1 LTGAN
6 GLCRE
11 AEMMNNNFQT
21 NLKPVLQKIFVVLG
35 KQDREQLESLC
46 RTLSNLFLRM
56 NFTSHLYFMAEN
68 LSEGMPCLEDIQKN
82 IMVFLKENLF
92 ARFYVNFIH
101 RVPIK
106 TVKDIDYNFNY
117 YYQPWKQSIRA
128 FDIESNEHREAPR
141 LVLLPVVVTDR
152 RTDSKLL
159 AGLFD
164 RFNSS
169 FLLPVLYLNTDT
181 FFLTE
186 DEKLLMKA
194 HKVYYGHSN
203 STEAAEIVSTIC
215 SQDILE
221 NASPNIASRTVLM
234 TAPCPATLIISARD
248 GMVYSCMDA
257 FLKKESLTNIYG
269 EHANTL
275 MAQYDQYHKSNSDCL
290 ECRKQMVEWFSSL
303 ALPKGI

>member
-1 LTGAN
+1 
-6 GLCRE
+6 
-11 AEMMNNNFQT
+11 MMNNNFQT

-35 KQDREQLESLC
+35 EHDRKQLESLC
-46 RTLSNLFLRM
+46 QTLSNLFPHM
-56 NFTSHLYFMAEN
+56 NFTSHLYFMTEN
-68 LSEGMPCLEDIQKN
+68 LSKGMPQLEYIQKN

-92 ARFYVNFIH
+92 ARFYVNLIH
-101 RVPIK
+101 RVPLE
-106 TVKDIDYNFNY
+106 TAKDIDYNFNY
-117 YYQPWKQSIRA
+117 YYQPWKRSIRA

-141 LVLLPVVVTDR
+141 LVLLPVVVTDKQ
-152 RTDSKLL
+152 TDSKLL

-169 FLLPVLYLNTDT
+169 FLLPALYLNRDT

-186 DEKLLMKA
+186 DENLLMKA

-203 STEAAEIVSTIC
+203 SAEAAEIVSTIC

-221 NASPNIASRTVLM
+221 KASPNIASRTVLM
-234 TAPCPATLIISARD
+234 NAPCPAALIISARD

-257 FLKKESLTNIYG
+257 FRKKESLSNIYG
-269 EHANTL
+269 EHVNTL

-303 ALPKGI
+303 GLPKGI

>member
-1 LTGAN
+1 
-6 GLCRE
+6 
-11 AEMMNNNFQT
+11 MMNNDFQT

-35 KQDREQLESLC
+35 EQDREQLEKLSL
-46 RTLSNLFLRM
+46 TLSNLFSHM

-68 LSEGMPCLEDIQKN
+68 LSEGMPQLEYIQKN

-92 ARFYVNFIH
+92 ARFYVNLIH
-101 RVPIK
+101 RAPLE
-106 TVKDIDYNFNY
+106 TAKDIDYNFNY
-117 YYQPWKQSIRA
+117 YYQPWKRSIRA

-152 RTDSKLL
+152 QTDSKLL

-186 DEKLLMKA
+186 DENLLMKA

-203 STEAAEIVSTIC
+203 SAEAAEIVSTIC

-221 NASPNIASRTVLM
+221 KASPNVASRTVLM
-234 TAPCPATLIISARD
+234 NAPCPAALIISAQD
-248 GMVYSCMDA
+248 GMVYSCMDT
-257 FLKKESLTNIYG
+257 FRKKESLTNIYE
-269 EHANTL
+269 EHVDTL

-303 ALPKGI
+303 GLPKGI

>member
-1 LTGAN
+1 M
-6 GLCRE
+6 CRE

-101 RVPIK
+101 RVPIE

-275 MAQYDQYHKSNSDCL
+275 MAQYDQYHKSNSDCM

>member
-1 LTGAN
+1 
-6 GLCRE
+6 
-11 AEMMNNNFQT
+11 MMNNNFQT

-46 RTLSNLFLRM
+46 RTLSNLFSHM

-68 LSEGMPCLEDIQKN
+68 LSEGMPQLEYIQKN
-82 IMVFLKENLF
+82 IMVFLRENLF
-92 ARFYVNFIH
+92 ARFYVNLIH
-101 RVPIK
+101 RVPLE
-106 TVKDIDYNFNY
+106 TAKDIDYNFNY
-117 YYQPWKQSIRA
+117 YYQPWKRSIRA

-152 RTDSKLL
+152 QTDSKLL

-186 DEKLLMKA
+186 DENLLMKA

-203 STEAAEIVSTIC
+203 SAEAAEIVSTIC

-221 NASPNIASRTVLM
+221 KASPNVASRTVLM
-234 TAPCPATLIISARD
+234 NAPCPAALIISAQD

-257 FLKKESLTNIYG
+257 FRKKESLTNIYG
-269 EHANTL
+269 EHVNTL
-275 MAQYDQYHKSNSDCL
+275 MAQYDQYHKSNNDCL
-290 ECRKQMVEWFSSL
+290 GCRKQMVEWFSGL
-303 ALPKGI
+303 VLPK

>member
-1 LTGAN
+1 MSN
-6 GLCRE
+6 D
-11 AEMMNNNFQT
+11 FQT

-35 KQDREQLESLC
+35 KQDRKQLEKLSL
-46 RTLSNLFLRM
+46 TLSNLFSYM
-56 NFTSHLYFMAEN
+56 NFTSHLYLVADN
-68 LSEGMPCLEDIQKN
+68 LSEAIPQLEYIHKG
-82 IMVFLKENLF
+82 IMAFLKENLF

-101 RVPIK
+101 SVPLE

-117 YYQPWKQSIRA
+117 YYQPWKRSIRA

-141 LVLLPVVVTDR
+141 LILLPVVVTDR
-152 RTDSKLL
+152 QTNSKLL

-169 FLLPVLYLNTDT
+169 FLLPVLYLNTNT

-186 DEKLLMKA
+186 DENLLMKA

-203 STEAAEIVSTIC
+203 SVEAAEIVSTIC

-221 NASPNIASRTVLM
+221 KASPDVASRTVLM
-234 TAPCPATLIISARD
+234 NAPCPAALIISAQD

-257 FLKKESLTNIYG
+257 FLKKRSLTNIYE

-275 MAQYDQYHKSNSDCL
+275 MAQYEQYHKSNTSCQ

-303 ALPKGI
+303 

>member
-1 LTGAN
+1 
-6 GLCRE
+6 
-11 AEMMNNNFQT
+11 MMNNDFQT

-35 KQDREQLESLC
+35 EQDREQLEKLSL
-46 RTLSNLFLRM
+46 TLSNLFSHM

-68 LSEGMPCLEDIQKN
+68 LSEGMPQLEYIQKN

-92 ARFYVNFIH
+92 ARFYVNLIH
-101 RVPIK
+101 RVPLE
-106 TVKDIDYNFNY
+106 TAKDIDYNFNY
-117 YYQPWKQSIRA
+117 YYQPWKRSIRA

-152 RTDSKLL
+152 QTDSKLL

-169 FLLPVLYLNTDT
+169 FLLPALYLNTNT

-186 DEKLLMKA
+186 DENLLMKA

-203 STEAAEIVSTIC
+203 SAEAAEIVSTIC

-221 NASPNIASRTVLM
+221 KASPNVASRTVLM
-234 TAPCPATLIISARD
+234 NAPCPAALIISAQD
-248 GMVYSCMDA
+248 GMVYSCMDT
-257 FLKKESLTNIYG
+257 FRKKESLTNIYE
-269 EHANTL
+269 EHVDTL

-303 ALPKGI
+303 GLPKGI

>member
-1 LTGAN
+1 
-6 GLCRE
+6 
-11 AEMMNNNFQT
+11 MMNNNFQT

-46 RTLSNLFLRM
+46 RTLSNLFSHM

-68 LSEGMPCLEDIQKN
+68 LSEGMPQLEYIQKN

-101 RVPIK
+101 RVPLK
-106 TVKDIDYNFNY
+106 TVKDIDYIFNY
-117 YYQPWKQSIRA
+117 YYQPWKRSIRA

-152 RTDSKLL
+152 QTDSKLL

-186 DEKLLMKA
+186 DENLLMKA

-203 STEAAEIVSTIC
+203 SAEAAEIVSTIC

-221 NASPNIASRTVLM
+221 KASPNVASRTVLM
-234 TAPCPATLIISARD
+234 NAPCPAALIISARD

-257 FLKKESLTNIYG
+257 FRKKESLTNIYG
-269 EHANTL
+269 EHVNTL

-303 ALPKGI
+303 GLPKGI

>member
-1 LTGAN
+1 
-6 GLCRE
+6 
-11 AEMMNNNFQT
+11 MMNNNFQT

-68 LSEGMPCLEDIQKN
+68 LSEGMPHLEYIQKN
-82 IMVFLKENLF
+82 IMVFLKDNLF

-101 RVPIK
+101 RVPLE
-106 TVKDIDYNFNY
+106 TAKDIDYNFNY
-117 YYQPWKQSIRA
+117 YYQPWKRSIRA

-141 LVLLPVVVTDR
+141 LVLLPVVVTDSQ
-152 RTDSKLL
+152 TDSKLL

-164 RFNSS
+164 MFNSS
-169 FLLPVLYLNTDT
+169 FLLPALYLNTDT

-186 DEKLLMKA
+186 NEDLLMKA

-203 STEAAEIVSTIC
+203 SAEATEIVSTIC
-215 SQDILE
+215 SQDIIE
-221 NASPNIASRTVLM
+221 KASPNVASRTVLM
-234 TAPCPATLIISARD
+234 NAPCPAALIISAQD
-248 GMVYSCMDA
+248 GMVYSCMDT
-257 FLKKESLTNIYG
+257 FRKKESLTNIYE
-269 EHANTL
+269 EHVDTL
-275 MAQYDQYHKSNSDCL
+275 MTQYDQYHKSNSDCL
-290 ECRKQMVEWFSSL
+290 RCRKQMVEWFSSL

>member
-1 LTGAN
+1 
-6 GLCRE
+6 
-11 AEMMNNNFQT
+11 MMNNNFQT

>member
-1 LTGAN
+1 M
-6 GLCRE
+6 CRE

-68 LSEGMPCLEDIQKN
+68 LSEGMPHLEYIQKN
-82 IMVFLKENLF
+82 IMAFLKENLF

-101 RVPIK
+101 RVPLE

-128 FDIESNEHREAPR
+128 FDIESNEHGEAPR

-186 DEKLLMKA
+186 DEKLLMKT

-275 MAQYDQYHKSNSDCL
+275 MAQYDQYHKSNSDCM

>member
-1 LTGAN
+1 
-6 GLCRE
+6 LCRE

-101 RVPIK
+101 RVPIE

-275 MAQYDQYHKSNSDCL
+275 MAQYDQYHKSNSDCM

>member
-1 LTGAN
+1 
-6 GLCRE
+6 
-11 AEMMNNNFQT
+11 MNNDFQT
-21 NLKPVLQKIFVVLG
+21 NLTPVLQKIFVVLG
-35 KQDREQLESLC
+35 KQDRKQLEKLS
-46 RTLSNLFLRM
+46 RALSNLFSHM

-68 LSEGMPCLEDIQKN
+68 LSEGMPHLEHIQKN

-101 RVPIK
+101 RVPLK
-106 TVKDIDYNFNY
+106 TVKDIDYIFNY
-117 YYQPWKQSIRA
+117 YYQPWKRSIRA

-152 RTDSKLL
+152 QTDSKLL
-159 AGLFD
+159 ADLFD

-186 DEKLLMKA
+186 DKNLLMKV

-203 STEAAEIVSTIC
+203 SAEAAEIVSTIC

-221 NASPNIASRTVLM
+221 KASPNVASRTVLM
-234 TAPCPATLIISARD
+234 NAPCPAALITSAQD

-257 FLKKESLTNIYG
+257 FRKKKSLTNIYE
-269 EHANTL
+269 EHVDML
-275 MAQYDQYHKSNSDCL
+275 MAKYDQYHKSNSDCPA
-290 ECRKQMVEWFSSL
+290 CRKQMVEWLSSL
-303 ALPKGI
+303 ALPKGK

>member
-1 LTGAN
+1 
-6 GLCRE
+6 
-11 AEMMNNNFQT
+11 MMNNNFQT

-35 KQDREQLESLC
+35 EQDREQLESFC
-46 RTLSNLFLRM
+46 RTLSNLFSHM
-56 NFTSHLYFMAEN
+56 NFTSYLYFVADN
-68 LSEGMPCLEDIQKN
+68 LSEGMPQLEYIQKN

-101 RVPIK
+101 RVPLE
-106 TVKDIDYNFNY
+106 TAKDIDYNFNY

-152 RTDSKLL
+152 QTDSKLL
-159 AGLFD
+159 AGFFD
-164 RFNSS
+164 RFNSY
-169 FLLPVLYLNTDT
+169 FLLPALYLNTDT

-186 DEKLLMKA
+186 DENLLMKA

-203 STEAAEIVSTIC
+203 SAEAAEIVSTIC

-221 NASPNIASRTVLM
+221 KASPNFASRTVLM
-234 TAPCPATLIISARD
+234 HAPCPAALIISAQD

-257 FLKKESLTNIYG
+257 FREKESLTNIYG
-269 EHANTL
+269 ENVNTL
-275 MAQYDQYHKSNSDCL
+275 MAQYDQYHKSNSNCL

-303 ALPKGI
+303 GLPKGI

>member
-1 LTGAN
+1 
-6 GLCRE
+6 
-11 AEMMNNNFQT
+11 MMNNDFQT

-35 KQDREQLESLC
+35 KHDREQLEKLSL
-46 RTLSNLFLRM
+46 TLSNLFSYM

-68 LSEGMPCLEDIQKN
+68 LSEGMPNLEYIQKN

-101 RVPIK
+101 RVPLE

-117 YYQPWKQSIRA
+117 YYQAWKRSIRA

-169 FLLPVLYLNTDT
+169 FLLPVLYLNTNT
-181 FFLTE
+181 FFLTK
-186 DEKLLMKA
+186 DENLLMKA

-203 STEAAEIVSTIC
+203 SADAAEIVSTIC

-221 NASPNIASRTVLM
+221 KAPPDVASRAVLM
-234 TAPCPATLIISARD
+234 NAPCPAALIISAQD
-248 GMVYSCMDA
+248 GMVYSCMNA
-257 FLKKESLTNIYG
+257 FLRKESLTNIYG

-275 MAQYDQYHKSNSDCL
+275 MAQYDQYRKSNSDCL
-290 ECRKQMVEWFSSL
+290 ECRKQMVEWFSRSL
-303 ALPKGI
+303 SLPR

>member
-1 LTGAN
+1 
-6 GLCRE
+6 
-11 AEMMNNNFQT
+11 
-21 NLKPVLQKIFVVLG
+21 
-35 KQDREQLESLC
+35 
-46 RTLSNLFLRM
+46 M

-68 LSEGMPCLEDIQKN
+68 LSEGMPQLEYIQKN

-92 ARFYVNFIH
+92 ARFYVNLIH
-101 RVPIK
+101 RAPLE
-106 TVKDIDYNFNY
+106 TAKDIDYIFNY
-117 YYQPWKQSIRA
+117 YYQPWKRSIRA

-152 RTDSKLL
+152 QTDSKLL

-169 FLLPVLYLNTDT
+169 FLLPALYLNTDT

-186 DEKLLMKA
+186 DENLLMKA

-203 STEAAEIVSTIC
+203 SAEAAEIVSTIC

-221 NASPNIASRTVLM
+221 KASPNVASRTVLM
-234 TAPCPATLIISARD
+234 NAPCPAALIISAQD

-257 FLKKESLTNIYG
+257 FRKKESLTNIYG

-275 MAQYDQYHKSNSDCL
+275 MTQYDQYHKSNSDCL

-303 ALPKGI
+303 GLPKGI

>member
-1 LTGAN
+1 
-6 GLCRE
+6 
-11 AEMMNNNFQT
+11 MMNNDFQT

-35 KQDREQLESLC
+35 KQDRKQLEKLSL
-46 RTLSNLFLRM
+46 TLSNLFSYM
-56 NFTSHLYFMAEN
+56 DFTSHLYFMAEN
-68 LSEGMPCLEDIQKN
+68 LSEGMPNLEYIQKN
-82 IMVFLKENLF
+82 IMVFLRKNLF

-101 RVPIK
+101 RVPLE

-117 YYQPWKQSIRA
+117 YYQAWKRSIRA

-141 LVLLPVVVTDR
+141 LVLLPVVVTDGQ
-152 RTDSKLL
+152 TDGKLL

-169 FLLPVLYLNTDT
+169 FLLPVLYLNANT
-181 FFLTE
+181 FFLAE
-186 DEKLLMKA
+186 DENLLMKA

-203 STEAAEIVSTIC
+203 SAEAAEIVSTIC

-221 NASPNIASRTVLM
+221 KASPNVASRTVLM
-234 TAPCPATLIISARD
+234 NAPCPAALIISAQD

-257 FLKKESLTNIYG
+257 FRKKESLTNIYG
-269 EHANTL
+269 EHVNTL
-275 MAQYDQYHKSNSDCL
+275 MTQYDQYHKSNSDCL

-303 ALPKGI
+303 GLPKGI

>member
-1 LTGAN
+1 
-6 GLCRE
+6 
-11 AEMMNNNFQT
+11 MMNNDFQT

-35 KQDREQLESLC
+35 KHDREQLEKLSL
-46 RTLSNLFLRM
+46 TLSNLFSYM

-68 LSEGMPCLEDIQKN
+68 LSEGMPNLEYIQKN

-101 RVPIK
+101 RVPLE

-117 YYQPWKQSIRA
+117 YYQAWKRSIRA

-169 FLLPVLYLNTDT
+169 FLLPVLYLNTNT

-186 DEKLLMKA
+186 DENLLMKA

-203 STEAAEIVSTIC
+203 SADAVEIVSTIC

-221 NASPNIASRTVLM
+221 KASPDVASRAVLM
-234 TAPCPATLIISARD
+234 NAPCPAALIISAQD
-248 GMVYSCMDA
+248 GMVYSCMNA

-290 ECRKQMVEWFSSL
+290 ECRKQMIEWFSSSL
-303 ALPKGI
+303 SLPR

>member
-1 LTGAN
+1 M
-6 GLCRE
+6 CRE

-82 IMVFLKENLF
+82 IMVFLEENLF

-101 RVPIK
+101 RVPIE

-128 FDIESNEHREAPR
+128 FDIESNEHGEAPR

-186 DEKLLMKA
+186 DEKLLMKT

-275 MAQYDQYHKSNSDCL
+275 MAQYDQYHKSNSDCM

>member
-1 LTGAN
+1 
-6 GLCRE
+6 
-11 AEMMNNNFQT
+11 MMNNDFQT

-35 KQDREQLESLC
+35 EQDREQLEKLSL
-46 RTLSNLFLRM
+46 TLSNLFSHM

-68 LSEGMPCLEDIQKN
+68 LSEGMPHLEYIQKN

-101 RVPIK
+101 RVPLK
-106 TVKDIDYNFNY
+106 TVKDIDYIFNY
-117 YYQPWKQSIRA
+117 YYQPWKRSIRG

-152 RTDSKLL
+152 QTDSKLL

-186 DEKLLMKA
+186 DENLLMKA

-203 STEAAEIVSTIC
+203 SAEAAEIVSTIC

-221 NASPNIASRTVLM
+221 KAPPNVASRTVLM
-234 TAPCPATLIISARD
+234 DAPCPAALIISARD

-257 FLKKESLTNIYG
+257 FRKKEGLTNIYG
-269 EHANTL
+269 EHVDTL

-290 ECRKQMVEWFSSL
+290 ECRKQMVEWFSNL

>member
-1 LTGAN
+1 M
-6 GLCRE
+6 CRE

-82 IMVFLKENLF
+82 IMVFLEENLF

-101 RVPIK
+101 RVPIE

-128 FDIESNEHREAPR
+128 FDIESNEHGEAPR

-275 MAQYDQYHKSNSDCL
+275 MAQYDQYHKSNSDCM